1 MKKKKASTARRKARS
16 APPHGSP
23 SDTLKRACKLAAAVC
38 GQTEQTR
45 KIDAEAWKLVG
56 ALTRDDRK
64 FPKAVLLGSVLTDIA
79 ELTIDGGSSQLIKIR
94 TGADGDYAVYA
105 DNYQDGL
112 PGRIIIEI
120 AHPVKKENAEV
131 SDPAKRRVN

>member
-1 MKKKKASTARRKARS
+1 MEAVS
-16 APPHGSP
+16 AIYR
-23 SDTLKRACKLAAAVC
+23 L
-38 GQTEQTR
+38 TEETR
-45 KIDAEAWKLVG
+45 KVDDSAWKLVD
-56 ALTRDDRK
+56 ALTRDQKR

-79 ELTIDGGSSQLIKIR
+79 EITIDGGSSNPIKIR

-120 AHPVKKENAEV
+120 AHPVKKENVQTQQPHRA
-131 SDPAKRRVN
+131 